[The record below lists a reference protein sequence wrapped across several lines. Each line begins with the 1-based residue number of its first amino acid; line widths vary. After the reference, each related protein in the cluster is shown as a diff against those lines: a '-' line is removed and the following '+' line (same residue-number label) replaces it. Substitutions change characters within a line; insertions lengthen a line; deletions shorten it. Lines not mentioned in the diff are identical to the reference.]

1 MGWFT
6 IVNIL
11 GGLEISFVIM
21 LKARRFFV
29 LISKLF
35 LHWWIVDSHQEQL
48 EEESRI
54 TWNSFEGGLL
64 LLKLLFTWTILKM
77 WFYGAVWFIM
87 LIFPKLFWQLILDV
101 NLCLFIRWS
110 LCAHFSTNTYH
121 NSFSWHLL
129 LVLVTM
135 VCRVQ
140 WRAYANIS
148 GGSEISFVIMLKAP
162 RFFVLISKLFLHW
175 CIVDSNQE
183 QLEII

>member
-1 MGWFT
+1 M
-6 IVNIL
+6 NIL

-35 LHWWIVDSHQEQL
+35 LHWCIVDSHQEQL
-48 EEESRI
+48 EEEFRI

-77 WFYGAVWFIM
+77 WFYGAVWFMM
-87 LIFPKLFWQLILDV
+87 LIFPKLLWQLILDV

-110 LCAHFSTNTYH
+110 LCAHFWTNTYH
-121 NSFSWHLL
+121 NSFSWHFLL
-129 LVLVTM
+129 YLVTM

-140 WRAYANIS
+140 GRAHAFIFVGASFKNARIGNMESNSNSLLPWIQWRPWLVEVRCTL
-148 GGSEISFVIMLKAP
+148 GV
-162 RFFVLISKLFLHW
+162 
-175 CIVDSNQE
+175 
-183 QLEII
+183 